1 VVTWVPGRPGIKLY
15 RDRIAAERMT
25 APPWSPA
32 DEIRWLQ
39 DSIAE
44 RRRTIDVMAAARH
57 DGSAE
62 VRKVMARAILA
73 EQRELRAEIAELLA
87 WEMGGH
93 DDG

>member
-1 VVTWVPGRPGIKLY
+1 VTWVPGRPGIQRY

-32 DEIRWLQ
+32 DEIRRLQ

-44 RRRTIDVMAAARH
+44 RRRTIGVMAAARH
-57 DGSAE
+57 EGSAE
-62 VRKVMARAILA
+62 VQRVMARVIPA
-73 EQRELRAEIAELLA
+73 EQRELQAEIAELLA

-93 DDG
+93 DG